1 MATSL
6 SGRFRFLAQLT
17 HTGDTDLSTLSE
29 TIDGTA
35 LPSWVVANGTGAN
48 QADLIWHDQRTLSSG
63 ANEELDLA
71 GSLVDAFGTTL
82 TFARIK
88 AIVIYAASD
97 NGALIQV
104 GGAAS
109 NGFIN
114 WVADSTDI
122 INVRAGGTFAL
133 IAPDATA
140 YAVTAGTGDLLKI
153 TNSDGAAAATYD
165 IYLIGAS
172 A

>member
-6 SGRFRFLAQLT
+6 SGTVQLLANLIYD
-17 HTGDTDLSTLSE
+17 GGSELSE
-29 TIDGTA
+29 LSDE
-35 LPSWVVANGTGAN
+35 LLSSNMPSWTIANGTGAD
-48 QADLIWHDQRTLSSG
+48 QADLMWYDQRTLAASTS
-63 ANEELDLA
+63 EDLDLS
-71 GSLVDAFGTTL
+71 GSLVNSFGATM

-88 AIVIYAASD
+88 AIIVYAASD

-109 NGFIN
+109 NQFIN
-114 WVADSTDI
+114 WVANSSDVV
-122 INVRAGGTFAL
+122 NVRADGFFVLA
-133 IAPDATA
+133 APDATA

-153 TNSDGAAAATYD
+153 NNTDGGDTATYD
-165 IYLIGAS
+165 IYIIGAS

>member
-1 MATSL
+1 MATL
-6 SGRFRFLAQLT
+6 TGKFKFQAQLT
-17 HTGDTDLSTLSE
+17 QTGTNDLSTA
-29 TIDGTA
+29 TNKIDGTS
-35 LPSWVVANGTGAN
+35 LPSWVIASGTGAN
-48 QADLIWHDQRTLSSG
+48 QADLVWSDQRTLTTG
-63 ANEELDLA
+63 ASEELDLS

-82 TFARIK
+82 AFARIK
-88 AIVIYAASD
+88 ALVIYAATG

-104 GGAAS
+104 GGSAA
-109 NGFIN
+109 NGFVN
-114 WVADSTDI
+114 WVASATDI

-153 TNSDGAAAATYD
+153 TNTDGGAAAIYD
-165 IYLIGAS
+165 IYIIGAS